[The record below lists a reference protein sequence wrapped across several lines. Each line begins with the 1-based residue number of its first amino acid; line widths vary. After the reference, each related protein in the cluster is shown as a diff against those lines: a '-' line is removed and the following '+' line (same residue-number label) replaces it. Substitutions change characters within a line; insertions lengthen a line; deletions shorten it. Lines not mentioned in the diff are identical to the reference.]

1 MLYPVSLPCYTSEV
15 GPSPRIPFRVSE
27 NTAHHAEDA
36 ELRAHV
42 EQALSAAYEL
52 DQEIGRGGM
61 GIVYRARDRRL
72 KRHVAIKLLPPE
84 LSFRRDVRSRFLRE
98 AETAAQLSHPNIVP
112 IYSVDEVG
120 NLVFFVMACI
130 DGDNLATLVQ
140 KRGPLPID
148 NVRRWLLEVSD
159 ALAYAHSRGVVHRDI
174 KPDNILLDGIDGR
187 ALVTDFGIARAAS
200 SDSTDTARLTATG
213 MAIGTPAYM
222 SPEQA
227 SGDRDLDARSDLY
240 SLGIVAYQMLCGEP
254 PFTGGTTPALLV
266 KHLAEAPVPI
276 QQRRPDTPP
285 DIAAIVMRLLE
296 KNPDHRFQQATDLSQ
311 ALKTGV
317 VPPAPAGATSAN
329 MPLSNSPVTFN
340 GAPIGGMPMGGLQGS
355 GNSGYAPPSYQPPGY
370 QAPAYSPRTLT
381 TAPAN
386 YGGSAAGS
394 NYGNAGQSAAPY
406 GGYAGGNDDAY
417 LPTTEDRARW
427 EAPRVVKFRRQLV
440 PYLFVN
446 SAFMVFAILGD
457 ASFGGVTT
465 IWSVFM
471 AWQYA
476 KLWSDGY
483 DWKDVLRQPR
493 HRLFGEVLEDITNSV
508 HATFSSRKR
517 EELRAQ
523 GKLTNR
529 LKGALT
535 LGGPNASMR
544 VAAGAPLPTVAPA
557 RDDELG
563 TYLPLVRG
571 ARADRE
577 EIGRLLS
584 TLPNE
589 DRKRIPDV
597 ANTAVDLVRKLETIA
612 KDLVRLEATLS
623 PELLA
628 RAEQEIAALE
638 AEANPLDTS
647 RSEARVRRLAQL
659 RRERRALVD
668 GQAKLESRRGQL
680 ESCRLA
686 LENVRLD
693 LVRLRTGNSSVQSV
707 TLVAEQAMQ
716 MARDVDIAV
725 QAVNE
730 VRDLTSPRSV
740 SNPA

>member
-1 MLYPVSLPCYTSEV
+1 M
-15 GPSPRIPFRVSE
+15 SE

-148 NVRRWLLEVSD
+148 SVRRWLAEVSD

-200 SDSTDTARLTATG
+200 SDSGDTARLTATG

-254 PFTGGTTPALLV
+254 PFIGGTTPALLV

-276 QQRRPDTPP
+276 VQRRADVPP
-285 DIAAIVMRLLE
+285 DLAAIVMRLLE

-317 VPPAPAGATSAN
+317 VPPAPAGATSAS
-329 MPLSNSPVTFN
+329 MPLGTSPVTFN
-340 GAPIGGMPMGGLQGS
+340 GAPIGGMPMPGNGG
-355 GNSGYAPPSYQPPGY
+355 AAYQPPAY
-370 QAPAYSPRTLT
+370 QPPAYSPRTLT
-381 TAPAN
+381 TAPA
-386 YGGSAAGS
+386 GFGMGTAGAAAS
-394 NYGNAGQSAAPY
+394 RVPSYSPPY
-406 GGYAGGNDDAY
+406 GAPNDDSY
-417 LPTTEDRARW
+417 LPTAEDLARW
-427 EAPRVVKFRRQLV
+427 EAPKVVKFRKQLV

-446 SAFMVFAILGD
+446 AAFMVFTILGD
-457 ASFGGVTT
+457 SSFGGVTT

-483 DWKDVLRQPR
+483 DWKDVLRQPK
-493 HRLFGEVLEDITNSV
+493 HRLFGEVIEDLTNSV
-508 HATFSSRKR
+508 MATFSTRKR

-523 GKLTNR
+523 GKLRNR
-529 LKGALT
+529 LTGALS
-535 LGGPNASMR
+535 LGGPAAS
-544 VAAGAPLPTVAPA
+544 VTASAARRAAAPT
-557 RDDELG
+557 RDEELG
-563 TYLPLVRG
+563 SYLPLVQG

-577 EIGRLLS
+577 EISRLLG
-584 TLPNE
+584 TLPADE
-589 DRKRIPDV
+589 RKRMPDV
-597 ANTAVDLVRKLETIA
+597 ANTAVDLVSKVERMA

-628 RAEQEIAALE
+628 RADQEIAALE

-668 GQAKLESRRGQL
+668 GQARVQARRGQM

-693 LVRLRTGNSSVQSV
+693 LVRLRTGSSSVQSV
-707 TLVAEQAMQ
+707 TLIAEQAMK
-716 MARDVDIAV
+716 MAREVDIAV

-730 VRDLTSPRSV
+730 VRDLTSPRS
-740 SNPA
+740 ATRA

>member
-1 MLYPVSLPCYTSEV
+1 MLYPVSLRCYTRMNRFNS
-15 GPSPRIPFRVSE
+15 PSPPRVSD
-27 NTAHHAEDA
+27 NAAHHAEDA

-61 GIVYRARDRRL
+61 GIVYRAKDRRL

-130 DGDNLATLVQ
+130 DGDNLAKLLQ
-140 KRGPLPID
+140 KRGPLPIE
-148 NVRRWLLEVSD
+148 NVRRWLMEVSD
-159 ALAYAHSRGVVHRDI
+159 ALSYAHARGVVHRDI

-187 ALVTDFGIARAAS
+187 ALVTDFGIARAAT
-200 SDSTDTARLTATG
+200 DSGETSRLTATG

-254 PFTGGTTPALLV
+254 PFLGNTTPALLV
-266 KHLAEAPVPI
+266 KHLAEVPVPI
-276 QQRRPDTPP
+276 NQRRADVPP
-285 DIAAIVMRLLE
+285 DLTQIVMRLLE
-296 KNPDHRFQQATDLSQ
+296 KNPDHRFQAATELTQ
-311 ALKTGV
+311 ALRTGV
-317 VPPAPAGATSAN
+317 VPPAPPGATSSTLPPSTA
-329 MPLSNSPVTFN
+329 PVTFN
-340 GAPIGGMPMGGLQGS
+340 GAPIGGMAIPPAG
-355 GNSGYAPPSYQPPGY
+355 APAYQP
-370 QAPAYSPRTLT
+370 PAYSPRTLT
-381 TAPAN
+381 TAPAGFGAPAAN
-386 YGGSAAGS
+386 APVSGAPAPAYSGGATYGTD
-394 NYGNAGQSAAPY
+394 YR
-406 GGYAGGNDDAY
+406 GGYGGNDDAY
-417 LPTTEDRARW
+417 VPTAADLARW
-427 EAPRVVKFRRQLV
+427 EAPPVRKFRKQLV

-446 SAFMVFAILGD
+446 SAFVVLSIVGD
-457 ASFGGVTT
+457 AGFSGVTT
-465 IWSVFM
+465 IWTVFM

-476 KLWSDGY
+476 KLWSDGF
-483 DWKDVLRQPR
+483 DWKDVLRQPK
-493 HRLFGEVLEDITNSV
+493 HRLFGEVIEDLTNSV
-508 HATFSSRKR
+508 IATFSSRKR

-523 GKLTNR
+523 GKLRNR
-529 LKGALT
+529 LSGALT
-535 LGGPNASMR
+535 IGNSNASMT
-544 VAAGAPLPTVAPA
+544 AGSSGRRGAIAPQTPA

-563 TYLPLVRG
+563 SYAPLVRA

-577 EIGRLLS
+577 EIGRLID
-584 TLPNE
+584 TLPADE
-589 DRKRIPDV
+589 RKRMPNV
-597 ANTAVDLVRKLETIA
+597 TATAVDLVNKLETIA
-612 KDLVRLEATLS
+612 KDLVRMETATS

-628 RAEQEIAALE
+628 RVDQEIGTLE
-638 AEANPLDTS
+638 GEANPLDTT

-659 RRERRALVD
+659 RRERRALLD
-668 GQAKLESRRGQL
+668 GQGKLEARRGQL

-716 MARDVDIAV
+716 LARDVDIAV
-725 QAVNE
+725 QAANE
-730 VRDLTSPRSV
+730 VRDLTSARSG
-740 SNPA
+740 AGAG

>member
-1 MLYPVSLPCYTSEV
+1 MLFPVSPACYTTEA
-15 GPSPRIPFRVSE
+15 GPHPRIPFRVSE

-140 KRGPLPID
+140 KRGPLPIGEA
-148 NVRRWLLEVSD
+148 RRWLQEVAD
-159 ALAYAHSRGVVHRDI
+159 ALAYAHARGVVHRDI

-187 ALVTDFGIARAAS
+187 ALVTDFGIARAAT
-200 SDSTDTARLTATG
+200 DSGETSRLTATG

-254 PFTGGTTPALLV
+254 PFVGGTTPALLV

-276 QQRRPDTPP
+276 TQRRPDVPP
-285 DIAAIVMRLLE
+285 DLAAIVMRLLE
-296 KNPDHRFQQATDLSQ
+296 KNPDHRFQQANDLSH
-311 ALKTGV
+311 ALKTGI
-317 VPPAPAGATSAN
+317 VPPAPVGASSAS
-329 MPLSNSPVTFN
+329 MPLPASPVTFN
-340 GAPIGGMPMGGLQGS
+340 GAPIGGMPLPGAG
-355 GNSGYAPPSYQPPGY
+355 APSYQPPAY
-370 QAPAYSPRTLT
+370 QPPAYSPRTVT
-381 TAPAN
+381 TAPAGFDPRGARTASPVSAPA
-386 YGGSAAGS
+386 YG
-394 NYGNAGQSAAPY
+394 APS
-406 GGYAGGNDDAY
+406 YAPLHDDAY
-417 LPTTEDRARW
+417 IPTADDLARW
-427 EAPRVVKFRRQLV
+427 EAKPVAKFRKQLV

-446 SAFMVFAILGD
+446 LAFLFITIFGD
-457 ASFGGVTT
+457 SSFGSVTT
-465 IWSVFM
+465 IWTVIM

-483 DWKDVLRQPR
+483 DWKDVLRQPK
-493 HRLFGEVLEDITNSV
+493 HRLFGEVIEDLTNSV
-508 HATFSSRKR
+508 WATFDSRKR

-523 GKLTNR
+523 GKLRSR
-529 LKGALT
+529 LSGALSP
-535 LGGPNASMR
+535 GGP
-544 VAAGAPLPTVAPA
+544 AGAIGAPGSRAPGAPTAAMMPA

-563 TYLPLVRG
+563 GYLALVRA

-577 EIGRLLS
+577 EIGRLLG
-584 TLPNE
+584 TLPAE
-589 DRKRIPDV
+589 ERKRIPDV
-597 ANTAVDLVRKLETIA
+597 ANAAVDLVQKLEVIA
-612 KDLVRLEATLS
+612 RDLVRAEATLS
-623 PELLA
+623 PELLT
-628 RAEQEIAALE
+628 RVEQEITTLE

-668 GQAKLESRRGQL
+668 GQAKVEARRGQL

-686 LENVRLD
+686 LESVRLD

-716 MARDVDIAV
+716 MARDIDIAV
-725 QAVNE
+725 QAANE
-730 VRDLTSPRSV
+730 VRDLTAPRSA
-740 SNPA
+740 SSPA

>member
-1 MLYPVSLPCYTSEV
+1 VSD
-15 GPSPRIPFRVSE
+15 

-140 KRGPLPID
+140 KRGPLPIQH
-148 NVRRWLLEVSD
+148 VRRWLLEVSD
-159 ALAYAHSRGVVHRDI
+159 ALAYAHARGVVHRDI

-200 SDSTDTARLTATG
+200 SDSGDTARLTATG

-276 QQRRPDTPP
+276 TQRRPDVPP
-285 DIAAIVMRLLE
+285 DLAAIVMRLLE
-296 KNPDHRFQQATDLSQ
+296 KNPDHRFQQAGDLSR
-311 ALKTGV
+311 ALTTGV
-317 VPPAPAGATSAN
+317 VPPAPAGASSAS
-329 MPLSNSPVTFN
+329 LSSSSSPVTFN
-340 GAPIGGMPMGGLQGS
+340 GAPIGGMPMPATGRP
-355 GNSGYAPPSYQPPGY
+355 AYQPP
-370 QAPAYSPRTLT
+370 AYTPQTQT
-381 TAPAN
+381 TAPAGIGMGTPAAPVAPVPS
-386 YGGSAAGS
+386 YGTPYGTPYDSPYGSAG
-394 NYGNAGQSAAPY
+394 
-406 GGYAGGNDDAY
+406 DEAY
-417 LPTTEDRARW
+417 RPTTEDIARW
-427 EAPRVVKFRRQLV
+427 EAPKVVKFRKQLV
-440 PYLFVN
+440 PYVVFN
-446 SAFMVFAILGD
+446 TAFLLIGIFGD
-457 ASFGGVTT
+457 SSFGSVSTLWT
-465 IWSVFM
+465 IVM
-471 AWQYA
+471 AWQYS
-476 KLWSDGY
+476 KLWSAGY
-483 DWKDVLRQPR
+483 DWKDVLRQPK
-493 HRLFGEVLEDITNSV
+493 HRLFGEVIEDVTNAV
-508 HATFSSRKR
+508 VATFSSRKR

-523 GKLTNR
+523 GKLRNR
-529 LKGALT
+529 LAGALS
-535 LGGPNASMR
+535 LGGANASAT
-544 VAAGAPLPTVAPA
+544 AAPGRPTVVPTAPA

-563 TYLPLVRG
+563 AHVALVRS

-577 EIGRLLS
+577 EIGRLLA
-584 TLPNE
+584 TLPAE
-589 DRKRIPDV
+589 ERKRLPDL
-597 ANTAVDLVRKLETIA
+597 AKAAVDLVGKLEAIA
-612 KDLVRLEATLS
+612 SDLARMEATLS

-659 RRERRALVD
+659 RRERRGLVD
-668 GQAKLESRRGQL
+668 GQAKLDARRGQL

-686 LENVRLD
+686 LENMRLD
-693 LVRLRTGNSSVQSV
+693 LVRLRTGHSSVQSV

-716 MARDVDIAV
+716 LAREVDIAV

-730 VRDLTSPRSV
+730 VRELTSSRSA
-740 SNPA
+740 SAPT